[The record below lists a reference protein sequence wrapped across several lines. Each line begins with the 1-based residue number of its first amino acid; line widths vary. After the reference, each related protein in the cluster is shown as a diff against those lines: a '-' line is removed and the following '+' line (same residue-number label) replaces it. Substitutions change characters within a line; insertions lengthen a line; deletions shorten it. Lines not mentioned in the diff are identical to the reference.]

1 MIEMEISMRL
11 AKYAKTKLGETMP
24 NIASIL
30 KSEIQRLAKK
40 EVKAAT
46 APLHK
51 TILSLRKELSALK
64 KCQKATAKSAKV
76 STKSMTVAK
85 EASSE
90 EAKGPRV
97 RPTGKTI
104 ATLRQKF
111 GMTQGDFG
119 KLLDVSNAT
128 ILKWEKTE
136 GALNMRTASRQAFI
150 SIQKLGAKAARAQL
164 EAKN

>member
-1 MIEMEISMRL
+1 MHFMKEERI
-11 AKYAKTKLGETMP
+11 MP

-51 TILSLRKELSALK
+51 TIITLRKELSALK
-64 KCQKATAKSAKV
+64 KCQKANAMSAKV
-76 STKSMTVAK
+76 STKSLNVASK
-85 EASSE
+85 ESADE
-90 EAKGPRV
+90 VKGPRV

-111 GMTQGDFG
+111 GMTQSDFG

-150 SIQKLGAKAARAQL
+150 TIQKLGAKAARAILAEQL
-164 EAKN
+164 

>member
-1 MIEMEISMRL
+1 
-11 AKYAKTKLGETMP
+11 MP
-24 NIASIL
+24 NIANIL

-64 KCQKATAKSAKV
+64 KNQKVTARSTQASARSPINANKISTDKV
-76 STKSMTVAK
+76 
-85 EASSE
+85 
-90 EAKGPRV
+90 KGPRL

-111 GMTQGDFG
+111 GMTQSDFG

-150 SIQKLGAKAARAQL
+150 TIQKLGAKAARAQL
-164 EAKN
+164 EALN

>member
-1 MIEMEISMRL
+1 
-11 AKYAKTKLGETMP
+11 MP
-24 NIASIL
+24 NIATIL
-30 KSEIQRLAKK
+30 KSEIQRLAKH
-40 EVKAAT
+40 EVKVAVT
-46 APLHK
+46 PLHK
-51 TILSLRKELSALK
+51 ALTALRKQISALTK
-64 KCQKATAKSAKV
+64 ELKSVAMNTKVTKAEKV
-76 STKSMTVAK
+76 VKVKNTKEK
-85 EASSE
+85 L
-90 EAKGPRV
+90 PRV

-150 SIQKLGAKAARAQL
+150 TIQKLGAKAARAQL
-164 EAKN
+164 ETMN